1 MRAAHFRIVTSRSTS
16 VRASI
21 YSYCSLLTVNSRLY
35 RASTY
40 ALHNLSKALYEN
52 YNENIWPDLQGSSE
66 SDSLKLGSKINS
78 KIFKLNQKEK
88 RIKKL
93 QTGNGEEIF
102 LADYYETDYPF
113 FVERMMHQR
122 YYAEKKLNEW
132 FNLTPEE
139 KSRFREDC
147 REFEHMAEE
156 LEDNVFL
163 KNKIN

>member
-1 MRAAHFRIVTSRSTS
+1 MAFVYLLCDSGQDNCFKIGVTRGP
-16 VRASI
+16 I
-21 YSYCSLLTVNSRLY
+21 
-35 RASTY
+35 
-40 ALHNLSKALYEN
+40 
-52 YNENIWPDLQGSSE
+52 
-66 SDSLKLGSKINS
+66 
-78 KIFKLNQKEK
+78 EK

-163 KNKIN
+163 KNKIK